1 MAKPVELQVQLIAAT
16 QFTPPPGVDWSADD
30 TATDAEALVE
40 FAGRACYETFD
51 KPNPRTAANDAY
63 LRHIMEV
70 GHMALLEHATAT
82 LYIRGISRSATHELV
97 RHRHFSFSQLSQ
109 RFVHTD
115 EAEVVLPRL
124 IAEDPQLAEL
134 MLRAVDESRFIYQ
147 ELLDALEERLSGETN
162 ALLRKKQARQ
172 AARSVLPNATE
183 SRVVVTGNYRAWRH
197 FIGARATEHA
207 DTEIRALAVA
217 CLRQLVE
224 QSPVLFADFQ
234 ISQLADGT
242 EMAVSP
248 YATDF

>member
-1 MAKPVELQVQLIAAT
+1 MQLIAAT
-16 QFTPPPGVDWSADD
+16 RFASPAGVDWSADD

-40 FAGRACYETFD
+40 FAGRACYESFD
-51 KPNPRTAANDAY
+51 KPNPRTATNDAY

-70 GHMALLEHATAT
+70 GHTALLEHATAT
-82 LYIRGISRSATHELV
+82 LYIRGLSRSASHELV

-115 EAEVVLPRL
+115 EAEVVLPPL
-124 IAEDPQLAEL
+124 IAQDPEL
-134 MLRAVDESRFIYQ
+134 RNLMMRAVDESRFVYQ
-147 ELLDALEERLSGETN
+147 ELLDALEERLADEPN

-172 AARSVLPNATE
+172 AARSILPNATE
-183 SRVVVTGNYRAWRH
+183 SRIVVTGNLRAWRH

-207 DTEIRALAVA
+207 DVEIRALAVT
-217 CLRQLVE
+217 CLRVLRE
-224 QSPVLFADFQ
+224 QTPVLFSDFQ
-234 ISQLADGT
+234 ISTLSDGS